1 MSSFMQHDN
10 PDEVTQDKGPHPTS
24 GTYKEAPDKLEFN
37 TQREAS
43 STHSPMC
50 RLWGLKVQSISLTRG
65 SGEGKWS
72 VCLLKYNTS
81 IRELSYSSIDSTAQ
95 LFVNTELKTKLSAT
109 STLLKS
115 EVKSDVCPLLEA
127 RQSIQRLQ
135 YDTVERLESRD
146 VWQFS
151 VVLDI
156 QGKTLE
162 EWQSIFGSY
171 YDTVID
177 TTWLCWTRE
186 IS

>member
-1 MSSFMQHDN
+1 M
-10 PDEVTQDKGPHPTS
+10 V
-24 GTYKEAPDKLEFN
+24 
-37 TQREAS
+37 
-43 STHSPMC
+43 
-50 RLWGLKVQSISLTRG
+50 RLI
-65 SGEGKWS
+65 
-72 VCLLKYNTS
+72 CLLKYNTS
-81 IRELSYSSIDSTAQ
+81 IREMSYSSINSTAQ

-171 YDTVID
+171 YDTVIKILHD
-177 TTWLCWTRE
+177 CVGQGRFHK
-186 IS
+186 I